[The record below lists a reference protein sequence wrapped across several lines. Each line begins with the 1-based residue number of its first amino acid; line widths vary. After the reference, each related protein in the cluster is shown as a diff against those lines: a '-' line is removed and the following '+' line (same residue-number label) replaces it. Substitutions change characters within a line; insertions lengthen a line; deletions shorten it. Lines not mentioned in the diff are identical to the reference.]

1 MPHQDP
7 TPTAIRRQRWTL
19 LTAELTADLATVL
32 SIAARHPGDVI
43 LRELA
48 RDAGRFS
55 ASLKKAMQA
64 PDLDGGRGARNDFG
78 TWGQNGHAPRIRYM
92 AQDARKRGARLDAA
106 VRVERAA

>member
-1 MPHQDP
+1 MQHDP
-7 TPTAIRRQRWTL
+7 TPAETRRQRWNL

-43 LRELA
+43 LKQMA
-48 RDAGRFS
+48 SDAGRLS

-64 PDLDGGRGARNDFG
+64 PDLDGGVGSYNHFG

-106 VRVERAA
+106 VAMERAA

>member
-1 MPHQDP
+1 MQHDP
-7 TPTAIRRQRWTL
+7 IPAETRRQRWNL

-48 RDAGRFS
+48 RDAGRLS
-55 ASLKKAMQA
+55 ASLKKAMAA
-64 PDLDGGRGARNDFG
+64 PNLDGGRGSFNDFG

-92 AQDARKRGARLDAA
+92 AQDARARGARLDAA
-106 VRVERAA
+106 ADARVAA